1 MRGNG
6 TLLQSAVTDN
16 KQDLVRLLLEFGFV
30 TIFLT
35 VSFDLWDLILSGLTL
50 LLPLKDP
57 LRVQWRLQR

>member
-6 TLLQSAVTDN
+6 TLLQCAVTEH

-35 VSFDLWDLILSGLTL
+35 VNFDLWDLILSGLTL

-57 LRVQWRLQR
+57 LRLQWRLQR